1 MLDNWHANWGEEIVM
16 EMSVF
21 QIVPGKGE
29 MLKTHEMVHEIAL
42 CWPEKVRGINLVNEI
57 TLLGSV
63 SSCWCKWRWIGQ

>member
-1 MLDNWHANWGEEIVM
+1 MLDNWHANWGEEIFM

-29 MLKTHEMVHEIAL
+29 MLKTHEMVYRIIL
-42 CWPEKVRGINLVNEI
+42 CWPEKVGGINLVNEI

-63 SSCWCKWRWIGQ
+63 SSYWCK